1 MGQWDEAI
9 NLGMVVI
16 YFNPQDRVLEIFS
29 NNQVIKNSEY
39 TFHDILN
46 AIIILRNKFLQFVFK
61 N

>member
-1 MGQWDEAI
+1 
-9 NLGMVVI
+9 MVVI